1 MRFLADQ
8 LRKLRGDKTLYQVQ
22 QETGLPRITISRYER
37 GENIPSVANLKKLSH
52 YYGCDYK
59 ELRVLYYNDILM
71 DEEERLIVTTWA
83 LQHLLPKTS
92 ILSFYQLELL
102 IANHNSTTFSH
113 TLEEIILANLP
124 PSH

>member
-1 MRFLADQ
+1 
-8 LRKLRGDKTLYQVQ
+8 
-22 QETGLPRITISRYER
+22 
-37 GENIPSVANLKKLSH
+37 
-52 YYGCDYK
+52 
-59 ELRVLYYNDILM
+59 M

-102 IANHNSTTFSH
+102 IANHNSTTFSN